1 MNFAVG
7 LKSVFLQILKSFES
21 TIDVFQ
27 EFFQCVSKRF
37 LEEQTF
43 KPDIKKGMDLNFCR
57 DFEKN
62 RFTLER
68 FSQVHKQVKL

>member
-27 EFFQCVSKRF
+27 EFFQRVSKTV
-37 LEEQTF
+37 LEKKAF
-43 KPDIKKGMDLNFCR
+43 KADIEKKIDLNFR
-57 DFEKN
+57 RNFEEKKIV
-62 RFTLER
+62 L
-68 FSQVHKQVKL
+68 L